1 MASEGNTS
9 TRAEENERNK
19 YEDEKSVTILQ
30 GSTSV
35 VDRVSGFVDKH
46 LTLFRALPIVI
57 GGLGLVLVL
66 RHLNQRMVSGW
77 FYIGYILVFG
87 LGF

>member
-19 YEDEKSVTILQ
+19 YEDEKTILQ

-35 VDRVSGFVDKH
+35 VDRVSGFVDRH

-87 LGF
+87 VGF